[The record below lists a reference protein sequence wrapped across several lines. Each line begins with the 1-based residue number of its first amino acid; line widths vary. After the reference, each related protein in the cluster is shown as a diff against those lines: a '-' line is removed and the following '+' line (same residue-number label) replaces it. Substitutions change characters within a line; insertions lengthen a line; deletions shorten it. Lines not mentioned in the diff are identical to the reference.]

1 MLERNNSVLVL
12 VDAQTKLMNVMDD
25 AERLIQNLKR
35 LIKGMQVL
43 GIPLIVTEQYPKGLG
58 PTIPELTDLLN
69 PETKVVEKITFS
81 CTDEPKLM
89 NALEKTKRKQVILCG
104 VESHICVYQT
114 ALGLRSRGYDVEI
127 AADAVSS
134 RSADNRKLALFR
146 LAQMG
151 VGITGTEMVLFE
163 LLRRGEG
170 DQFKAISKIVK

>member
-89 NALEKTKRKQVILCG
+89 KCAGKNKT
-104 VESHICVYQT
+104 QT
-114 ALGLRSRGYDVEI
+114 GDSLRSG
-127 AADAVSS
+127 VSYLCLPNCI
-134 RSADNRKLALFR
+134 R
-146 LAQMG
+146 
-151 VGITGTEMVLFE
+151 T
-163 LLRRGEG
+163 
-170 DQFKAISKIVK
+170 